1 MLPPQCTCLNYHADF
16 RSRFCKESGFSL
28 HVLNRFGQSAK
39 DIRSSDYKY
48 PQTLTAAST
57 FKTPGTTTPDLDNS
71 TSEWERSRCKQEMA
85 YTTIAEARNDTN
97 YVHRMTKDGALH
109 ALSRVNVE
117 DEEAIAQKINI
128 MDHLKYFVSKGV
140 NLNHHNRDGDH
151 PLSAFICNQDQRRE
165 DQGIE
170 AGPTTA
176 KFLEVL
182 LWKTSKRGTLSD
194 LNNINVDMMNRRGAT
209 ALYEAAT
216 RAQPESVRSLIEAG
230 ANVNA
235 RLSK

>member
-1 MLPPQCTCLNYHADF
+1 
-16 RSRFCKESGFSL
+16 
-28 HVLNRFGQSAK
+28 
-39 DIRSSDYKY
+39 
-48 PQTLTAAST
+48 
-57 FKTPGTTTPDLDNS
+57 
-71 TSEWERSRCKQEMA
+71 
-85 YTTIAEARNDTN
+85 
-97 YVHRMTKDGALH
+97 MTKDGALH
-109 ALSRVNVE
+109 ALSRVNME
-117 DEEAIAQKINI
+117 DEEASSQRINI
-128 MDHLKYFVSKGV
+128 LQYLKDFVSKGV

-151 PLSAFICNQDQRRE
+151 PLSAFICNRNQRTE

-170 AGPTTA
+170 TGPTTA

-182 LWKTSKRGTLSD
+182 LWKNGKRGTSSD